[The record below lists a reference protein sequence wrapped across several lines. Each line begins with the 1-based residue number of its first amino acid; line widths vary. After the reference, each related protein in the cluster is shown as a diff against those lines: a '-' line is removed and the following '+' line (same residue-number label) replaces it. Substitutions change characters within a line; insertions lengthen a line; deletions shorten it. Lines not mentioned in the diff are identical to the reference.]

1 MTVLFIWGTSRI
13 MTCCYHLLGQFF
25 STKERIPEETAVLSS
40 GDNDRSQIWG
50 MCVTYVNIFHSY
62 SDPRR

>member
-1 MTVLFIWGTSRI
+1 

-25 STKERIPEETAVLSS
+25 STKERIPEETAVLSG